1 MGIWGVFAE
10 LRRHPSAVAGLVIIA
25 LLLAMSIYAVIRIP
39 YSEVV
44 RLWRAGEVVWLENPR
59 NAAPKW
65 LNWFGANL
73 PETIKVD
80 SSAAERAEE
89 EVGEG
94 VRRITYSLSFNFP
107 YTQFPQELGLF
118 FTPSYERVPP
128 QAVLKWRTPDGR
140 EIPLGARTV
149 RGNERYILS
158 GDSTLLR
165 RLGRAVEESLFAD
178 PANPERALSGRYELV
193 MEVYAFEP
201 EASLDTKF
209 IVYGRVH
216 GWAGTDHLRRDLS
229 LGLLWGAP
237 VAVAFGFTAAVGIT
251 LIQFILSGL
260 GAWFSGAVDI
270 LIDRL
275 TEMRMI
281 LPLLPILILVGMLWS
296 RSIWVIL
303 ATLIMFGSLGGQKT
317 YRAMFLQA
325 REAPYIEAARAYGA
339 SNFRIVFRYLLP
351 RLIPVLIPS
360 FVLAIPDYVFLE
372 ASLAVLGIGDPIL
385 PTWGKIIN
393 DAYTQGALFKGL
405 YYWLLEPAALL
416 VITGLGFAMIGF
428 TLDRIFNPRLRSL

>member
-10 LRRHPSAVAGLVIIA
+10 LRRHPSAVVGLVIIA

>member
-1 MGIWGVFAE
+1 MGFWAVFAE
-10 LRRHPSAVAGLVIIA
+10 LRRHPSAMVGLVIIF
-25 LLLAMSIYAVIRIP
+25 LLLVMSIYAVIRIP
-39 YSEVV
+39 YSEAV

-65 LNWFGANL
+65 YNWFGAGL
-73 PETIKVD
+73 PETIKIETA
-80 SSAAERAEE
+80 AAERTEE
-89 EVGEG
+89 RVGESTKR
-94 VRRITYSLSFNFP
+94 VTYRLAFDFP
-107 YTQFPQELGLF
+107 YKRFPQELALF
-118 FTPSYERVPP
+118 FTSTYTTVPP
-128 QAVLKWRTPDGR
+128 QLVLSWRTPDGR
-140 EIPLGARTV
+140 EIPLGTRTV
-149 RGNERYILS
+149 RGVERYVLS

-165 RLGRAVEESLFAD
+165 RLGRAPEESLFSD
-178 PANPERALSGRYELV
+178 PKNPEQALSGRYELV
-193 MEVYAFEP
+193 MDVYTFEP
-201 EASLDTKF
+201 GASLSAKF
-209 IVYGRVH
+209 IVYGRVY

-229 LGLLWGAP
+229 IGLLWGAP
-237 VAVAFGFTAAVGIT
+237 IAVAFGFTAAVGIA
-251 LIQFILSGL
+251 LIQFILSGI
-260 GAWFSGAVDI
+260 GAWFGGALDI

-275 TEMRMI
+275 TELRMI

-303 ATLIMFGSLGGQKT
+303 ATLLMYGSIGGYKT

-325 REAPYIEAARAYGA
+325 REAPYIEAAKAYGA
-339 SNFRIVFRYLLP
+339 GNFRIVFRYLLP

-393 DAYTQGALFKGL
+393 DAYSMGAQFKGL

-416 VITGLGFAMIGF
+416 MITGLGFAMIGF